1 MRTRSQA
8 RRRRQPQ
15 VRQTS
20 VESSNLEKPDNP
32 PIVTMDDNRTMAQLL
47 EAPTEGYEDAIV
59 VPEITA
65 NNFEIKH
72 GLLNLVQNK
81 QFFGHDKEDPHAHIR
96 YFNKITSTMKFPNV
110 PSTSVKLMLFP
121 FSLEGAA
128 RIWLEKEPPRS
139 ILTWDDLVSKFIN
152 KFFPPSKTT
161 NLRNEITRFQQKF
174 DETFYEAWDR
184 FNDLLRGCPHHGFSE
199 LHQLDTFYN
208 ALNSNDQ
215 DSLNSAA
222 GGNFL
227 DKMPRECLKII
238 ESKSKVRQSRSK
250 AIVSKVSTSSST
262 PAVSSDVAELKDMVR
277 ALILDKKN
285 QTPAPA
291 SVKAVEQSC
300 VTCGGGHSYQNC
312 PATNDYRDNIQEYV
326 SQAAA
331 VNYNQGNASYR
342 PQMVANQ
349 IRPPGFPPMQNHQNN
364 QNWGINFNQNRGN
377 NFNQNWGNNF
387 NQGQVYQPQ
396 INQPPTF
403 QAPPYQ
409 APAPAHPAPA
419 WKISDI
425 KGIDPQFCTHKILME
440 ENAKPVVQHQRRVNP
455 KIHEVIKQEVIKLLD
470 AGLIYPISDSP
481 WVSPVHCVPK
491 KGGITVVKN
500 EENELIP
507 TRLVTGWRVCIDYRK
522 LNDATRKDHFP
533 LPFMDQMLE
542 RLAENEYYCFLDGFS
557 GYFQIPIDPLD
568 QEKTTFTCP
577 YGTFAYR
584 RMPFGL
590 CNAPGTFQRC
600 MVAIFH
606 DMIEKTMEVFMD
618 DFLVFGDS
626 FSSCLS
632 HLDKMLQRCEDT
644 NLVLNWEKCHFMV
657 KEGIVL
663 GHKISKS
670 GIEVD
675 RAKVDVI
682 AKLPH
687 PTTVKGIRSFLGHAG
702 FYRRFI
708 QDFSKIARPMTHLLE
723 KETPFI
729 FSKECI
735 EAFETLKMK
744 LTQAP
749 ILVAPDWDL
758 PFKLMCCM
766 ILLLAVLGNLST
778 SSKLDIMDPQGD
790 IMVQISPPKR
800 SLMPVSS
807 GPQFTKMPTS
817 WLKTA
822 TRANVKEKFHNVM
835 RCLKIP
841 SKFVKSLTFGV
852 LTSWAVPS
860 SSGTN
865 IYSWPSITCR
875 NGLKQKRSPPM
886 TPELFANFLN
896 LSLPVRCSRAIIS
909 DRRTH
914 FCNDQLQG
922 MLNTEST
929 HRLST
934 YITHKWAK

>member
-15 VRQTS
+15 VRQPS
-20 VESSNLEKPDNP
+20 VESPNLEKPNNNQETFNP

-72 GLLNLVQNK
+72 GLLNPCSK
-81 QFFGHDKEDPHAHIR
+81 QAIFWTYKEDPH
-96 YFNKITSTMKFPNV
+96 P
-110 PSTSVKLMLFP
+110 
-121 FSLEGAA
+121 
-128 RIWLEKEPPRS
+128 
-139 ILTWDDLVSKFIN
+139 
-152 KFFPPSKTT
+152 TT
-161 NLRNEITRFQQKF
+161 DYFQQDHF
-174 DETFYEAWDR
+174 YDEVPERPKY
-184 FNDLLRGCPHHGFSE
+184 GMPHQGFQNCINTIHTIMAKIQMIKIFIE
-199 LHQLDTFYN
+199 LT
-208 ALNSNDQ
+208 
-215 DSLNSAA
+215 AA

-291 SVKAVEQSC
+291 PVKAIEQSC

-349 IRPPGFPPMQNHQNN
+349 IRPPDFPPMQNHQNN
-364 QNWGINFNQNRGN
+364 QNRGINFNQNRGN
-377 NFNQNWGNNF
+377 NLNQNRGNNF

-409 APAPAHPAPA
+409 APAPAHPTPGVSKSDFDHYVKANDAVMQNMQNQMANITDLITKFVNSNTASTSGSGHLSKQQNTPLLTPKETENEPEVTKDTVQPSTENIQPPVVQTNDQIGEPVVASKTKPTLPYPSRANKEKFREKDDLLASKFMEIFRNLHFELSFADALLHMPKFAPMFRKLLNDKDKMIELTKTPVNENCSAVILKKFPEKLGDPGRFLIPCDFPEMNECLALADLGASINLMPLSIWKELSLPALTKTRMILELADRTISTPTGIAEDVFVKVGTFFFPADFVVVDYVADPRAPLILGRPFLRTARALIDVHGEQMTLRHECPIHEIKPPDKVLKSAHKRAIA

-425 KGIDPQFCTHKILME
+425 KGINPQFCTHKILME

-470 AGLIYPISDSP
+470 AGLIYPILTDRP

-542 RLAENEYYCFLDGFS
+542 RLAGNEYYCFLDGFF

-590 CNAPGTFQRC
+590 CNAPGTFQNGYG
-600 MVAIFH
+600 
-606 DMIEKTMEVFMD
+606 
-618 DFLVFGDS
+618 LQS
-626 FSSCLS
+626 F
-632 HLDKMLQRCEDT
+632 
-644 NLVLNWEKCHFMV
+644 
-657 KEGIVL
+657 
-663 GHKISKS
+663 
-670 GIEVD
+670 
-675 RAKVDVI
+675 
-682 AKLPH
+682 
-687 PTTVKGIRSFLGHAG
+687 
-702 FYRRFI
+702 
-708 QDFSKIARPMTHLLE
+708 
-723 KETPFI
+723 
-729 FSKECI
+729 
-735 EAFETLKMK
+735 
-744 LTQAP
+744 
-749 ILVAPDWDL
+749 
-758 PFKLMCCM
+758 
-766 ILLLAVLGNLST
+766 
-778 SSKLDIMDPQGD
+778 
-790 IMVQISPPKR
+790 
-800 SLMPVSS
+800 
-807 GPQFTKMPTS
+807 
-817 WLKTA
+817 
-822 TRANVKEKFHNVM
+822 
-835 RCLKIP
+835 
-841 SKFVKSLTFGV
+841 
-852 LTSWAVPS
+852 
-860 SSGTN
+860 
-865 IYSWPSITCR
+865 
-875 NGLKQKRSPPM
+875 
-886 TPELFANFLN
+886 
-896 LSLPVRCSRAIIS
+896 
-909 DRRTH
+909 
-914 FCNDQLQG
+914 
-922 MLNTEST
+922 
-929 HRLST
+929 T
-934 YITHKWAK
+934 YD